1 MGGKQRRGEREEE
14 GGRIGEGHAK
24 ERRRKGGCKEDWKEG
39 GEREGE
45 GKIEEREKRKSILM
59 HGRVF

>member
-14 GGRIGEGHAK
+14 GGGIGEGHAK
-24 ERRRKGGCKEDWKEG
+24 ERRRKGRVKEDWKEG
-39 GEREGE
+39 GEREGK